1 MCNFKV
7 ETLTETLENLAL
19 NVKMKQTKINT
30 SINTPNTTHW
40 KMRKDEEVLNLFNNS
55 IITV

>member
-30 SINTPNTTHW
+30 SINTPNTTH
-40 KMRKDEEVLNLFNNS
+40 
-55 IITV
+55 